1 MTARLHGLLKNV
13 VHVIAR
19 PPRSWYHPWFL
30 GPTSFSF
37 GGRRFHRTDHVL
49 RSERN
54 ARLQCSH
61 WQPAREER
69 LRESLPCVVFVHA
82 NSAARLQA
90 LHYLSFVL
98 SLGCTLFVFDCAGSG
113 LTDGQYVTL
122 GLRERHDL
130 ATVIRY
136 LRSLREGSSSHSVSK
151 VVVWGCSMG
160 AASTIMHHGD
170 MRRRPLRASRSRP
183 TAVQKHGD
191 ADALHV
197 ESAVA
202 NAAALNTEDC
212 GCTGPVT
219 RKFNFEYCGTG
230 HESDDEVEDFAEWDV
245 PQFDDAPSLEADAV
259 ILDSPYS
266 DFEQLALDVTEQK
279 LGIGASSA
287 WVVTQMVLS
296 RIDTAVQETASFS
309 IYDLRPIQHVESMKM
324 PALFLHAKED
334 KLLSVN
340 HIHDLMKVGGSCVSR
355 WSALMLIF
363 VCLDFQKY
371 GGPCAL
377 VKCEGAHSAHPR
389 EHAVL
394 GRIGAFL
401 RTSLALPADIG
412 LPAFADDT
420 IHYDLMPWAY
430 GKNGIFKKR
439 GLVYGLHD
447 GPSPTE

>member
-1 MTARLHGLLKNV
+1 
-13 VHVIAR
+13 
-19 PPRSWYHPWFL
+19 
-30 GPTSFSF
+30 
-37 GGRRFHRTDHVL
+37 
-49 RSERN
+49 
-54 ARLQCSH
+54 
-61 WQPAREER
+61 
-69 LRESLPCVVFVHA
+69 
-82 NSAARLQA
+82 
-90 LHYLSFVL
+90 
-98 SLGCTLFVFDCAGSG
+98 
-113 LTDGQYVTL
+113 
-122 GLRERHDL
+122 
-130 ATVIRY
+130 
-136 LRSLREGSSSHSVSK
+136 
-151 VVVWGCSMG
+151 MG

-170 MRRRPLRASRSRP
+170 VRRRPLCASRSRR

-202 NAAALNTEDC
+202 SAEALNTEDC
-212 GCTGPVT
+212 GCTGPAT

-340 HIHDLMKVGGSCVSR
+340 HIHDLMKVGGSCVL
-355 WSALMLIF
+355 A
-363 VCLDFQKY
+363 
-371 GGPCAL
+371 GPL
-377 VKCEGAHSAHPR
+377 
-389 EHAVL
+389 
-394 GRIGAFL
+394 
-401 RTSLALPADIG
+401 
-412 LPAFADDT
+412 
-420 IHYDLMPWAY
+420 
-430 GKNGIFKKR
+430 
-439 GLVYGLHD
+439 
-447 GPSPTE
+447 